1 MAKTIDTIGVV
12 GAGAMGMGIAQI
24 AAQAGMRT
32 LLHDHR
38 DGAATAAVAAIGQT
52 FAGLVAKGKLRADA
66 AETATARLEA
76 AGDLTA
82 LAGCDLVVE
91 AIVEDLA
98 AKRRLLEQLETLVAQ
113 ECILATN
120 TSSLSVTAIAAG
132 CRHPH
137 RVAGLHFFNPVPL
150 MRVVEVVRG
159 AHTDQQ
165 VVQDL
170 LLLAQHL
177 GHRGVE
183 TKDTPGFI
191 VNHAGRAYGTEA
203 LRMAEEGIASFD
215 VIDRVLRESAG
226 FRMGPFELFDLTA
239 LDVSHPA
246 MEAIFAQFYNDPRYR
261 PSYIARQRLTAG
273 RVGRKVGGGFYDYV
287 DGKRVATGSIVPPS
301 TPMSLPSIWVADAH
315 LDCSSSLVT
324 LLRKLGA
331 TIEELPMPSA
341 SALCI
346 LSPLGDDAA
355 TAVVRAGVD
364 PRHTVC
370 VDMLPGLDR
379 HRTLMVTSATSGE
392 MIDAARHL
400 FGRDGVGVSVI
411 RDSLGFVAQRVLA
424 MVVNTACEIAQQ
436 QIATPQDIDDAVR
449 LGLAYPS
456 GPLAWGDQLGAGRIL
471 HILERIH
478 AISGDPRYRPSA
490 WLRRRAQL
498 GLPLSWPEPSIT

>member
-1 MAKTIDTIGVV
+1 
-12 GAGAMGMGIAQI
+12 MGTGIAQI
-24 AAQAGMRT
+24 AAQAGLRT

-38 DGAATAAVAAIGQT
+38 DGAAMAAVAAIGQT
-52 FAGLVAKGKLRADA
+52 LAGLVAKGKLKGDA
-66 AETATARLEA
+66 AEAAAARLEA
-76 AGDLTA
+76 ANDLSA

-91 AIVEDLA
+91 AIVEDIA
-98 AKRRLLEQLETLVAQ
+98 AKRTLLEQLETLVMQ

-132 CRHPH
+132 CRFPR

-165 VVQDL
+165 VVEDL
-170 LLLAQHL
+170 LILARNL

-215 VIDRVLRESAG
+215 VIDRILREGAG

-246 MEAIFAQFYNDPRYR
+246 MEAIFTQFYNDPRYR
-261 PSYIARQRLTAG
+261 PSYIARQRLAAG
-273 RVGRKVGGGFYDYV
+273 CIGRKVGSGFYDYV
-287 DGKRVATGSIVPPS
+287 DGKRVATVSVEPPI
-301 TPMSLPSIWVADAH
+301 PRIALPPIWVADAH
-315 LDCSSSLVT
+315 QDSNAPLVT
-324 LLRKLGA
+324 LLRELGA
-331 TIEELPMPSA
+331 TIEERPMPSA
-341 SALCI
+341 LALCI

-355 TAVVRAGVD
+355 TASVKAGVD
-364 PRHTVC
+364 PRQTVC
-370 VDMLPGLDR
+370 VDVLPGLDR
-379 HRTLMVTSATSGE
+379 HRTLMVTSATSAD

-400 FGRDGVGVSVI
+400 FGRDGVGVSVV

-436 QIATPQDIDDAVR
+436 QIANPQDIDDAVR
-449 LGLAYPS
+449 LGLGYPS
-456 GPLAWGDQLGAGRIL
+456 GPLAWGDQLGADRIL
-471 HILERIH
+471 QILQRIH
-478 AISGDPRYRPSA
+478 AISGDPRYRPSP

-498 GLPLSWPEPSIT
+498 GLPLSWPEPTIN